1 MLTLIYDPSC
11 SSVQDIKSKVLKHE
25 QGIGFVFGGHIYHKQ
40 GGVIVAQQIT
50 ASTMTR
56 CFNRNNN
63 DDIENSIHTLI
74 NMFRHKLNTD
84 YELEVLSTNQT
95 IRMTLCLNQIHV
107 FSVSNRAYSSDY
119 FDLCLYTYQNGLS
132 RCLAFNNKDVDGFSH
147 SGDIIS
153 YDGLLH
159 SISVKNM
166 DRRQFY
172 LSVVGYNKKPLH
184 MFASQTPSVCIVNH
198 DTRTVYIVPCPLD
211 IMSMG
216 DKGDF
221 AILAKGTVSQDT
233 LEFIILPRPIVRE
246 GINTGNVNSITMDA
260 INEAANTNIVE
271 LTDQGNNIHEDD
283 EFVMD
288 FNDDLNQIVQP
299 PTSCE
304 PVLIVQDNY
313 NPPPEL
319 AHLKCYY
326 FGCRISEQDEMSE
339 VILPIAGGSTVIGDN
354 VLVHAKE
361 PRVQNYANI
370 LKSSSCVVIVV
381 GEEMQNSL
389 IDKCQSKVNA
399 VFIVVPRLQTGDV
412 TDIMNSMCI
421 NAVTAMAGPCSLVL
435 AYIHGEYYYYRGV
448 SWPGVVENATYA
460 DTVTD
465 RVPVLCEVN
474 TASYPW
480 SFVANMNEVYIG
492 NDIYSLRD
500 IETTV
505 MFTEIGLP
513 ALRDFIQQLQVIMSP
528 EKLRLIQTIF
538 LNIVAK
544 REQSLR
550 RSPKVKQM
558 IQEGRFK
565 DIKKY
570 IKAEK
575 AVYVDIVSLLQ
586 NTISLQKSSSKKH
599 DINKLVRKELIAA
612 NVETA
617 ASTTMG
623 VMIDE
628 LCTELGTISCLI
640 NNEPLQSLLTSIKD
654 GDTVNKWL
662 GQQGYLTNVT
672 EVCPRMNVLDG
683 TTTSALLENDYDDT
697 SYVCPSL
704 SIRNIYD
711 NDMMYESVLF
721 LPLHDKTY
729 EDPYA
734 VSWPNE
740 ANDTKI
746 ALLRIKMR
754 EEIAK
759 YHDLSASSKEVNNV
773 IIYLYFCIL
782 ERLGE
787 HLTRGEAMRNISRA
801 ILSFIL
807 CAASSGVCPLPLYQI
822 VSHNASITV
831 PDSSIW
837 WMYFKLRTLWKY
849 TEWDQTIIENK
860 FKHFMVKC
868 VRKYVVD
875 PVTNQ
880 LRGNSKKRELLR
892 KCALWSKKNMELEW
906 LRTTIPRIQ
915 NGEMPHPYGDHV
927 STRGGA
933 IINKYLK
940 HEPGHPNREY
950 VLTACAAIVI
960 KRSRNNWRIPIPEQ
974 AQDEHDV
981 VIDKR
986 LNLRNLP
993 EMELF
998 KFGTNFKDVVKT
1010 LYDNHM
1016 NIEKSEEL
1024 AVALL

>member
-1 MLTLIYDPSC
+1 
-11 SSVQDIKSKVLKHE
+11 
-25 QGIGFVFGGHIYHKQ
+25 
-40 GGVIVAQQIT
+40 
-50 ASTMTR
+50 
-56 CFNRNNN
+56 
-63 DDIENSIHTLI
+63 
-74 NMFRHKLNTD
+74 
-84 YELEVLSTNQT
+84 
-95 IRMTLCLNQIHV
+95 
-107 FSVSNRAYSSDY
+107 
-119 FDLCLYTYQNGLS
+119 
-132 RCLAFNNKDVDGFSH
+132 
-147 SGDIIS
+147 
-153 YDGLLH
+153 
-159 SISVKNM
+159 
-166 DRRQFY
+166 
-172 LSVVGYNKKPLH
+172 
-184 MFASQTPSVCIVNH
+184 
-198 DTRTVYIVPCPLD
+198 
-211 IMSMG
+211 MSMG

-465 RVPVLCEVN
+465 RVPVLCQVN

-528 EKLRLIQTIF
+528 EKLKLIQTIF

-544 REQSLR
+544 KEQSLR

-640 NNEPLQSLLTSIKD
+640 NNSSPLSRMVTP
-654 GDTVNKWL
+654 
-662 GQQGYLTNVT
+662 LTN
-672 EVCPRMNVLDG
+672 G
-683 TTTSALLENDYDDT
+683 WASKASKATSPT
-697 SYVCPSL
+697 
-704 SIRNIYD
+704 
-711 NDMMYESVLF
+711 
-721 LPLHDKTY
+721 
-729 EDPYA
+729 
-734 VSWPNE
+734 
-740 ANDTKI
+740 
-746 ALLRIKMR
+746 
-754 EEIAK
+754 
-759 YHDLSASSKEVNNV
+759 
-773 IIYLYFCIL
+773 
-782 ERLGE
+782 
-787 HLTRGEAMRNISRA
+787 
-801 ILSFIL
+801 
-807 CAASSGVCPLPLYQI
+807 
-822 VSHNASITV
+822 
-831 PDSSIW
+831 
-837 WMYFKLRTLWKY
+837 
-849 TEWDQTIIENK
+849 
-860 FKHFMVKC
+860 
-868 VRKYVVD
+868 
-875 PVTNQ
+875 
-880 LRGNSKKRELLR
+880 
-892 KCALWSKKNMELEW
+892 
-906 LRTTIPRIQ
+906 
-915 NGEMPHPYGDHV
+915 
-927 STRGGA
+927 
-933 IINKYLK
+933 
-940 HEPGHPNREY
+940 
-950 VLTACAAIVI
+950 
-960 KRSRNNWRIPIPEQ
+960 
-974 AQDEHDV
+974 
-981 VIDKR
+981 
-986 LNLRNLP
+986 
-993 EMELF
+993 
-998 KFGTNFKDVVKT
+998 
-1010 LYDNHM
+1010 
-1016 NIEKSEEL
+1016 
-1024 AVALL
+1024 